1 MSVSRGAKPRGEV
14 LKGDLEDAIFAAE
27 FGDLISGK
35 APKVYKDASTFYQ
48 NTHPAKALCKV
59 TQAVFGRLAN
69 AREPGATIRLS
80 TGFGGGKTH
89 TLMALWHLAQNIAD
103 VSMGTELLAAAGRPA
118 SVTAV
123 GVDAG
128 KAGVPLFASHGA
140 LEVHSLWGEIFY
152 RFGGEKALRALGKA
166 DEPEAS
172 PSEDQVLT
180 VFPKGPVLVLLD
192 ELVIYMARL
201 SDRGQGN
208 LLGFLNSLCSVVS
221 KRPQT
226 VLVLTDPARQAAYAP
241 ESASLALSLERAA
254 LKLGEIQSRK
264 VSDFDPIGGESAR
277 IIVRRLFERID
288 RAAAETASAE
298 YHRLYERLAEEGKS
312 PVFQASAH
320 PDYAQRIVECYPF
333 HPRLLDTA
341 QDRLGAMQDFQKS
354 RGVLRLFARILREVY
369 ECEEDLE
376 LISGGEINW
385 LNPSIRTELLPRLQ
399 RDRFDA
405 AVSADIQKH
414 AQELDGDNPRRIHTR
429 VASALLLE
437 SLPLQSNSGLDK
449 PDLTLAVLRP
459 EEAGPEPGE
468 ALDRLLGVCWHT
480 YPMEGERGFQF
491 RYEPNIVKQIE
502 DRMRNVSLEDATSR
516 VLGDAQTYFVGRWR
530 IVAWPKSAGQVSDSP
545 ELQLA
550 LCDDP
555 GIAESVAKY
564 SDDSNPQAPMPRQ
577 FRNAIV
583 AIAPTPAALNEA
595 IARAQRL
602 IAAETIEKESTGEA
616 KKLAREQL
624 QRVKPEL
631 QKRFH
636 TQTRRAFDQLFLAT
650 GYAGKLEEKYQVP
663 DEEILKQTQG
673 QPCVNRFLEDK
684 NLIYKP
690 GSSPDVDLFL
700 TRVLPGATPAP
711 GNPEV
716 YTAKAVRDRFFAA
729 PGLRLV
735 PDSQVVRL
743 TIQNGVAEGK
753 LLVRVADGRVY
764 DDQGA
769 VEGSEG
775 NRRRTTASLTSF
787 ALDESVLIMRAGTS
801 AAQTWTKVEAPKEKA
816 KEGEPG
822 EEVELPLPPPAPS
835 GFEADSWEEL
845 LTLSEQ
851 KRLLELRLGT
861 RSPGSADTLASLAQP
876 LGAESLA
883 LTVSVGGNLKDGGKI
898 NFLASDVR
906 LTHPI
911 KPLATARTIFN
922 SLAEGASYEAQ
933 LRLRFGTLGRAG
945 KSEALKQ
952 IRASAPDNVLVW
964 ARFAGS
970 EGVAA

>member
-1 MSVSRGAKPRGEV
+1 MGVLSGAKPRVEV
-14 LKGDLEDAIFAAE
+14 LKGDLEDAIFAAD

-35 APKVYKDASTFYQ
+35 APKVYKDAFTFFQ

-59 TQAVFGRLAN
+59 IQTVFARLAN
-69 AREPGATIRLS
+69 PKEPGATIRLS

-103 VSMGTELLAAAGRPA
+103 VSMGTELLPAAGRPG

-140 LEVHSLWGEIFY
+140 LEVHSLWGQIFF
-152 RFGGEKALRALGKA
+152 RLGGEKALKALGKA

-172 PSEDQVLT
+172 PSEDQILT

-192 ELVIYMARL
+192 ELVIYMARV

-208 LLGFLNSLCSVVS
+208 LLGFLNSLSSVVS

-241 ESASLALSLERAA
+241 EAASLALSLERAA

-288 RAAAETASAE
+288 RTAAQTASAE
-298 YHRLYERLAEEGKS
+298 CHRLYERLAEESKS
-312 PVFQASAH
+312 TTFQAAAH
-320 PDYAQRIVECYPF
+320 PIYAQRIVECYPF

-341 QDRLGAMQDFQKS
+341 QDRLSAMQDFQKS
-354 RGVLRLFARILREVY
+354 RGVLRFFARILREVY
-369 ECEEDLE
+369 DREEDLE
-376 LISGGEINW
+376 LISAGEINW
-385 LNPSIRTELLPRLQ
+385 LNPSIRSELLPRLQ

-405 AVSADIQKH
+405 AVSADIEKH
-414 AQELDGDNPRRIHTR
+414 ARELDGDNPRRIHTR

-437 SLPLQSNSGLDK
+437 SLPLQPNSGLDK

-459 EEAGPEPGE
+459 EEAGPEPAE
-468 ALDRLLGVCWHT
+468 ALDRLLGLCWHT

-502 DRMRNVSLEDATSR
+502 DRMRSVSLEDAKSR
-516 VLGDAQTYFVGRWR
+516 VLADAQTYFGGP
-530 IVAWPKSAGQVSDSP
+530 ISLVAWPKCATQVRDLP

-550 LCDDP
+550 LCEAP
-555 GIAESVAKY
+555 GIAESVARY

-583 AIAPTPAALNEA
+583 AIAPTPAALDEA
-595 IARAQRL
+595 VARGQRL
-602 IAAETIEKESTGEA
+602 IAAEAIEKESTGET

-650 GYAGKLEEKYQVP
+650 GYAGKLDEKYQVP
-663 DEEILKQTQG
+663 DEEILKQAQG
-673 QPCVNRFLEDK
+673 QPCVKRFLDDK

-690 GSSPDVDLFL
+690 GSSLDVDLFL
-700 TRVLPGATPAP
+700 TKVLLGATPVP

-716 YTAKAVRDRFFAA
+716 YTAKAVRERFTAA

-753 LLVRVADGRVY
+753 LLVRLADGRAY
-764 DDQGA
+764 DDRGA
-769 VEGSEG
+769 VEGSED
-775 NRRRTTASLTSF
+775 NRRRTSASLTSF
-787 ALDESVLIMRAGTS
+787 LLDESVLITRAGTS
-801 AAQTWTKVEAPKEKA
+801 TAQTWTKVEAPKKKA
-816 KEGEPG
+816 QEGEPG
-822 EEVELPLPPPAPS
+822 GEGEPPPPPVPGS
-835 GFEADSWEEL
+835 LEADTWDEL

-851 KRLLELRLGT
+851 KPLLELRLT
-861 RSPGSADTLASLAQP
+861 APAPASADALAALAQP
-876 LGAESLA
+876 LGAETLA
-883 LTVSVGGNLKDGGKI
+883 LTVSVGGSLKDGGKI
-898 NFLASDVR
+898 NFLASDLR
-906 LTHPI
+906 LNHPI
-911 KPLATARTIFN
+911 KPLPIARTIFN
-922 SLAEGASYEAQ
+922 SLVEGAAYETQ
-933 LRLRFGTLGRAG
+933 LRLRFGALGRAG
-945 KSEALKQ
+945 LTEALKQ
-952 IRASAPDNVLVW
+952 MQASAPDDLSVW
-964 ARFAGS
+964 GRFAPW
-970 EGVAA
+970 ERVAA

>member
-1 MSVSRGAKPRGEV
+1 MGVLSGAKPRAEV
-14 LKGDLEDAIFAAE
+14 LKGDLEDAIFAAD
-27 FGDLISGK
+27 FGDLITGK
-35 APKVYKDASTFYQ
+35 APKVYKDATTFFQ

-59 TQAVFGRLAN
+59 IQTVFARLAN
-69 AREPGATIRLS
+69 PKEPGATMRLS

-103 VSMGTELLAAAGRPA
+103 VSMGTELLPAAGRPA
-118 SVTAV
+118 SLTAV

-128 KAGVPLFASHGA
+128 KGGVPLFASHGA

-152 RFGGEKALRALGKA
+152 RFGGEKALKALGKA

-172 PSEDQVLT
+172 PNEDQILA

-208 LLGFLNSLCSVVS
+208 LLGFLNSLFSVVS

-241 ESASLALSLERAA
+241 ESASLALNLERAA

-264 VSDFDPIGGESAR
+264 LSDFDPIGGESAR
-277 IIVRRLFERID
+277 VIVRRLFERID
-288 RAAAETASAE
+288 HTAAQAASAE
-298 YHRLYERLAEEGKS
+298 YHRLYERLAQESRS
-312 PVFQASAH
+312 PIFQAAAH
-320 PDYAQRIVECYPF
+320 PDYAQRIVECYPL

-341 QDRLGAMQDFQKS
+341 QDRLSAMQDFQRS
-354 RGVLRLFARILREVY
+354 RGVLRLFARILREVWDR
-369 ECEEDLE
+369 EEDVE
-376 LISGGEINW
+376 LISGGEVNW
-385 LNPSIRTELLPRLQ
+385 LNPSIRTELLQRLQ
-399 RDRFDA
+399 RDRFGA
-405 AVSADIQKH
+405 AVSADIEKH
-414 AQELDGDNPRRIHTR
+414 ARELDGDNPRRIHTR

-437 SLPLQSNSGLDK
+437 SLPLQPNSGLDK
-449 PDLTLAVLRP
+449 PDLTLALLRP
-459 EEAGPEPGE
+459 EEAGPEPAE

-516 VLGDAQTYFVGRWR
+516 VLADAQTYFGGRWR
-530 IVAWPKSAGQVSDSP
+530 IVAWPKSASQVSDSP

-555 GIAESVAKY
+555 AIAESVARY

-583 AIAPTPAALNEA
+583 AIAPTPPALNEA

-663 DEEILKQTQG
+663 DEEILKQAQG

-684 NLIYKP
+684 NLVYKP
-690 GSSPDVDLFL
+690 GSSLDVDLFL

-753 LLVRVADGRVY
+753 LLVRLADGRVY

-775 NRRRTTASLTSF
+775 NRRRTSASLTSF
-787 ALDESVLIMRAGTS
+787 PLDESVLITRAGAST
-801 AAQTWTKVEAPKEKA
+801 AQTWTKVETPREKTQ
-816 KEGEPG
+816 EGEPG
-822 EEVELPLPPPAPS
+822 GEVELPPPPPAPS
-835 GFEADSWEEL
+835 SLEADTWDEL

-851 KRLLELRLGT
+851 RPLIELRLT
-861 RSPGSADTLASLAQP
+861 ARSPASADTLAALAQP

-906 LTHPI
+906 LSHPI

-922 SLAEGASYEAQ
+922 ALAEGASYEAH
-933 LRLRFGTLGRAG
+933 LRLRFGASGRAG
-945 KSEALKQ
+945 MTEAFKQ
-952 IRASAPDNVLVW
+952 MQAAAPEDLSVW
-964 ARFAGS
+964 GRFARS
-970 EGVAA
+970 EGLAV